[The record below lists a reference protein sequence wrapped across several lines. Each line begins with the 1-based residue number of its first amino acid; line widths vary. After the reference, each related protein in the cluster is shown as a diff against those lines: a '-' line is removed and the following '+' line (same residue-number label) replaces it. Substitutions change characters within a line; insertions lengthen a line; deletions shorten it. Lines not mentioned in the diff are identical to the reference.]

1 MTIQHI
7 LVPTDFSPYADRALE
22 YAIALAQTLQARL
35 MLLHV
40 MHLTPLETGDILA
53 SPHGDY
59 VQTLE
64 ADAQHQM
71 QAAQTRVHQAGL
83 PCDSAIVEGIP
94 YQTIVDL
101 AGNRGFDLIVMG
113 THGRTGLLHVLLG
126 SVAERVVQLAPCPV
140 LVTRGAPEPPAGAED
155 ATPAHP

>member
-7 LVPTDFSPYADRALE
+7 LVPIDFSPDADRALD
-22 YAIALAQTLQARL
+22 YAIALAQTFQARL

-40 MHLTPLETGDILA
+40 LHLTPWVVGEVTAAPSLEAYWQG
-53 SPHGDY
+53 
-59 VQTLE
+59 VE
-64 ADAQHQM
+64 ADAQQQM
-71 QAAQTRVHQAGL
+71 QAARARVEHAGL
-83 PCDSAIVEGIP
+83 FCDSLITQGVP

-101 AGNRGFDLIVMG
+101 AGNRGIDLIVMG

-140 LVTRGAPEPPAGAED
+140 LVRRGTAAQ
-155 ATPAHP
+155 